1 RYVYIGN
8 VPGHPLEHTYCPN
21 CGKIVIKRY
30 GFDILEVNLTEDNR
44 CIYCGTKINIGGKIW
59 PTWKLENR
67 FRYIPIA
74 SLTRYVRIDISS
86 IAKRS

>member
-1 RYVYIGN
+1 
-8 VPGHPLEHTYCPN
+8 
-21 CGKIVIKRY
+21 
-30 GFDILEVNLTEDNR
+30 LTEDNR